1 MDNFEQ
7 ERFNYEV
14 SFIVKNEEDA
24 SFLAR
29 IFEKNK
35 AEIINAGVLVKM
47 NAAYQIRK
55 QNLVYLGTTLFLCDS
70 ECVEKLSDD
79 LRLEDRLLRFMIRRV
94 KNEASRETRTPVVLR
109 EKIERKRFIP
119 SKVAN
124 KNFEAVLTNEALQ
137 EKIDELK

>member
-47 NAAYQIRK
+47 NAAYQIKK
-55 QNLVYLGTTLFLCDS
+55 QNLVYLGTMLFLCDS
-70 ECVEKLSDD
+70 ECVEKLSGD

-94 KNEASRETRTPVVLR
+94 KNEALRETRTPVVLR

-119 SKVAN
+119 SKAAN

>member
-1 MDNFEQ
+1 MDNFER
-7 ERFNYEV
+7 ECFTYEV
-14 SFIVKNEEDA
+14 SFIVKNEEDV

-35 AEIINAGVLVKM
+35 VNIINVGVPVKM
-47 NAAYQIRK
+47 NAAYQIKK
-55 QNLVYLGTTLFLCDS
+55 QNLVYLGATLFSCDS

-94 KNEASRETRTPVVLR
+94 KNEALKETRTPIVLR
-109 EKIERKRFIP
+109 EKRERKRFVP

-137 EKIDELK
+137 EKIDEFK